1 MSRDFEGVVP
11 IFLAIASFR
20 HVIHITELQVV
31 FFVITVMSAALSGAV
46 SIHQI
51 GRSVMRCIGLL
62 MVAGV
67 IGFSNSAEGQTQV
80 LDKANRGVLWIDTGG
95 EVPENAVRV
104 RVEKGRPLCRG
115 AHSEPKAKKWWRDI
129 GVYDKG
135 KGACHTLRNKK
146 NLKFQEEF
154 YFLVPE
160 PMSAEVEELL
170 AETDEFIGEVDLLLG
185 GDDSVIDKWEDEIV
199 EEQEEVPSCGDGTI
213 SMADARRVPELAFVK
228 LFSHVA
234 SGGEPDSQ

>member
-1 MSRDFEGVVP
+1 
-11 IFLAIASFR
+11 
-20 HVIHITELQVV
+20 
-31 FFVITVMSAALSGAV
+31 
-46 SIHQI
+46 
-51 GRSVMRCIGLL
+51 
-62 MVAGV
+62 
-67 IGFSNSAEGQTQV
+67 
-80 LDKANRGVLWIDTGG
+80 GG

-185 GDDSVIDKWEDEIV
+185 GDDSVIDKWEGDIV
-199 EEQEEVPSCGDGTI
+199 EEHEERIKAEAMEGMVPVAVVLEELTMLKENNRCSQFCPGIDNLIRKFKDMQRIQE
-213 SMADARRVPELAFVK
+213 
-228 LFSHVA
+228 
-234 SGGEPDSQ
+234 